1 MSQMSALDL
10 KCKERVMDYIMRSK
24 KMSPAATHAFL
35 CDFAKEF
42 KVTYTQASRYFNDVL
57 YEELK

>member
-10 KCKERVMDYIMRSK
+10 KCKERVMDFILRGK
-24 KMSPAATHAFL
+24 TSPAATHAFL

-42 KVTYTQASRYFNDVL
+42 KVTYTQASRYLDDVI
-57 YEELK
+57 YKELT